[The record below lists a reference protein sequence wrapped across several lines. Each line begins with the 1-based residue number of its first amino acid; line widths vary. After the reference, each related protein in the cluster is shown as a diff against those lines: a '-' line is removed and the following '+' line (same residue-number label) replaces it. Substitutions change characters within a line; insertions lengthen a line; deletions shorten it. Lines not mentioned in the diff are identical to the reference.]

1 MAVIQTLL
9 NGATSL
15 TIDKRKPT
23 AVTISRGQHLKT
35 QSRAP
40 MVYKFVVSL
49 NPGLRYDLDGN
60 RGLLE
65 EYDETGR
72 TTEERVSLS
81 NVSGSAYLMDYQGGL
96 TGGDQ
101 SALQM
106 TAATVAGGDE
116 IVIDASGT
124 TTAVAGTVVVE
135 KGDYIQPINSRYPY
149 QATQQVL
156 RGTGSTVTVPVSRAI
171 ISETGYTYQGNAVS
185 IGNNCKFTVKMVEQ
199 PTYGIIPGRYI
210 QWNGDMALMEVL
222 D

>member
-40 MVYKFVVSL
+40 MVYKFVVGL

-96 TGGDQ
+96 TGSDQ

-116 IVIDASGT
+116 IVIDVSSTIATS
-124 TTAVAGTVVVE
+124 GTVVVE

-156 RGTGSTVTVPVSRAI
+156 RGVGTTVTVRVSRAI
-171 ISETGYTYQGNAVS
+171 ISETGYSYTGNSVVL
-185 IGNNCKFTVKMVEQ
+185 GGNCKFTVKMVEQ

>member
-9 NGATSL
+9 NGATQL

-23 AVTISRGQHLKT
+23 AVSISRGQHLKT

-49 NPGLRYDLDGN
+49 NPGLRFDLDGN

-65 EYDETGR
+65 EYDDIGR
-72 TTEERVSLS
+72 TTEEEISLS

-101 SALQM
+101 ATLQM
-106 TAATVAGGDE
+106 TSSTVVGGTDIVLDVSSTSVAT
-116 IVIDASGT
+116 SS
-124 TTAVAGTVVVE
+124 TVVVE
-135 KGDYIQPINSRYPY
+135 KGDYIQPAGSRYPY
-149 QATQQVL
+149 QATARVT
-156 RGTGSTVTVPVSRAI
+156 RGSGSTATIPVNRAI
-171 ISETGYTYQGNAVS
+171 INETGYGYTGNAVS
-185 IGNNCKFTVKMVEQ
+185 LGNDCTFRVKMVEQ

-210 QWNGDMALMEVL
+210 AWNGDMALMEVL
-222 D
+222 T

>member
-23 AVTISRGQHLKT
+23 AITISRGQHLKT

-65 EYDETGR
+65 EYDDLGR
-72 TTEERVSLS
+72 TTEEQVSLS
-81 NVSGSAYLMDYQGGL
+81 NVTGSAYLMQYQGGL
-96 TGGDQ
+96 
-101 SALQM
+101 SASDAGNLTM
-106 TAATVAGGDE
+106 TAATIAGTAAMVINVA
-116 IVIDASGT
+116 GT

-156 RGTGSTVTVPVSRAI
+156 RGSGTTVNIPISRAVI
-171 ISETGYTYQGNAVS
+171 KETGYTYSGNAVS

>member
-23 AVTISRGQHLKT
+23 AITISRGQHLKT

-116 IVIDASGT
+116 IVIDVSS
-124 TTAVAGTVVVE
+124 TTAATSSTVVVE

-156 RGTGSTVTVPVSRAI
+156 RGSGTTVNIPISRAVI
-171 ISETGYTYQGNAVS
+171 KETGYTYSGNAVS

>member
-23 AVTISRGQHLKT
+23 AITISRGQHLKT

-65 EYDETGR
+65 EYDDLGR
-72 TTEERVSLS
+72 TTEEQVSLS
-81 NVSGSAYLMDYQGGL
+81 NVTGSAYLMDYQGSL
-96 TGGDQ
+96 TASDAGN
-101 SALQM
+101 LTM
-106 TAATVAGGDE
+106 TAATVVGDDS

-124 TTAVAGTVVVE
+124 TGAGASTVVVQ

-149 QATQQVL
+149 QATAKVL
-156 RGTGSTVTVPVSRAI
+156 RGSGTTVNIPVSRAI
-171 ISETGYTYQGNAVS
+171 IKETGYTYSGNAVS
-185 IGNNCKFTVKMVEQ
+185 LGNNCKFTVKMVEQ

-222 D
+222 A